1 MKKKIIN
8 TKIWLPND
16 VDSIRVQALAFRN
29 MDKAINNVS
38 KQLGA
43 TVNLTYHVPLGSKN
57 RFIPLADSRLERPYH
72 SNLIFPNSSK
82 TELYEEYINEHP
94 IIKVLINSFY
104 NKRISYYNLLNY
116 LINSPDFNIE
126 DLMSYYNSF
135 TFGDSKIVSISSIQK
150 SMLRDIK
157 ETAHGYNP
165 PESLLLEEYRKELA
179 KRGEWFPTHGG
190 ILEDAEANDFVL
202 KRVFKRQI

>member
-16 VDSIRVQALAFRN
+16 VDSIKVQTLAFRN

-43 TVNLTYHVPLGSKN
+43 TVNLTYYVPLGSKN
-57 RFIPLADSRLERPYH
+57 RFTPLANSRLERPYR
-72 SNLIFPNSSK
+72 SGLIFPTSSK
-82 TELYEEYINEHP
+82 TALYEEYINEHP
-94 IIKVLINSFY
+94 IIKILIHSFY

-135 TFGDSKIVSISSIQK
+135 TFGDSNVVSISSIQK
-150 SMLRDIK
+150 SMLGDIK

-165 PESLLLEEYRKELA
+165 PESLLIEEYRSELA

-190 ILEDAEANDFVL
+190 ILEEAEANDFVL
-202 KRVFKRQI
+202 KRVFKKNI